1 MQLHRSSFLLNS
13 MLIPLLVVLA
23 GCSATPSET
32 DEPRLEEITVS
43 GTNIP
48 TRTYRAS
55 DGKGITVGEL
65 MQVLSGAE
73 FPEQKSYSDCN
84 ELLEMIRNSE
94 SVELSSVS
102 EDEVV
107 PEAGGVSLKYEFP
120 ERDCP
125 TTYP

>member
-1 MQLHRSSFLLNS
+1 MQLHRSSFFSNS
-13 MLIPLLVVLA
+13 MLIPMLVVLV
-23 GCSATPSET
+23 GCSETPSEPG
-32 DEPRLEEITVS
+32 EPRLEEITVS
-43 GTNIP
+43 GTTIP
-48 TRTYRAS
+48 TRTYRAK

-65 MQVLSGAE
+65 MQVLSGTE
-73 FPEQKSYSDCN
+73 FPEQDSYSDCN

-102 EDEVV
+102 EDVV
-107 PEAGGVSLKYEFP
+107 VAEAGGVSLKYEFP